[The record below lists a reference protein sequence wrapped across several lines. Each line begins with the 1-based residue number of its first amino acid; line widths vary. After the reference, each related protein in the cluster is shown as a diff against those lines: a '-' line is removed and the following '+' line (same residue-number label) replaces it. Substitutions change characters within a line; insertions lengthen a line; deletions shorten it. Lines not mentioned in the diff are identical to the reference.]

1 MATRASS
8 DSNPDYNPPV
18 RLVSSAPTRIDL
30 AGGTIDIWPLYL
42 SHEGASTV
50 NAAISLRAHVEIES
64 RDDGRIELRSV
75 DTDRALVADRWSELS
90 GSGDLSL
97 LSLLARHYKVENLT
111 LVPSNL
117 DLAGAEV
124 ELSSIPGREFVLR
137 EALAV
142 ARHKYDAI
150 LIDCP
155 PNIGILTVNAI
166 VACDLMIVPV
176 QSEFLSMDGLPT
188 LLKFMRIVKSRAKTD
203 FDYRILLTLFDKR
216 TGLSKKVVQQ
226 LRTSFGDHILKIVIP
241 RSIRMAEAPSKG
253 IPGIIYSPRNSASEE
268 YRRLTKELLEGSLA
282 DTVLTKL
289 GSTAD

>member
-1 MATRASS
+1 MILSFA
-8 DSNPDYNPPV
+8 NNK
-18 RLVSSAPTRIDL
+18 
-30 AGGTIDIWPLYL
+30 GGTGKTTTAVNLATALAQLGRRVLLVDLDPQGSATVSLGFHKSKLLY
-42 SHEGASTV
+42 TV
-50 NAAISLRAHVEIES
+50 YDALAQSRKIEEVML
-64 RDDGRIELRSV
+64 G
-75 DTDRALVADRWSELS
+75 T
-90 GSGDLSL
+90 
-97 LSLLARHYKVENLT
+97 KVENLT

-142 ARHKYDAI
+142 AKRKYDAI

-166 VACDLMIVPV
+166 VACDLMVVPV

-203 FDYRILLTLFDKR
+203 FDYRILLTLYDKR

-241 RSIRMAEAPSKG
+241 RSIKMAEAPSKG

-268 YRRLTKELLEGSLA
+268 YRRLTKEMLEGSLA
-282 DTVLTKL
+282 ETVLTKL
-289 GSTAD
+289 GSTVD

>member
-1 MATRASS
+1 MI
-8 DSNPDYNPPV
+8 
-18 RLVSSAPTRIDL
+18 VSVL
-30 AGGTIDIWPLYL
+30 NNKGGTGKTTTAVNLAAGTALQGKKVLLVDLDPQGNATTGLGFAKATLPTTVYNIL
-42 SHEGASTV
+42 SQT
-50 NAAISLRAHVEIES
+50 RK
-64 RDDGRIELRSV
+64 
-75 DTDRALVADRWSELS
+75 ADEVIV
-90 GSGDLSL
+90 GT
-97 LSLLARHYKVENLT
+97 KVENLF
-111 LVPSNL
+111 LLPSNL

-124 ELSSIPGREFVLR
+124 ELSSAPGREYVLR

-203 FDYRILLTLFDKR
+203 FDYRILLTLYDKR

-226 LRTSFGDHILKIVIP
+226 LRTSFG
-241 RSIRMAEAPSKG
+241 
-253 IPGIIYSPRNSASEE
+253 
-268 YRRLTKELLEGSLA
+268 
-282 DTVLTKL
+282 
-289 GSTAD
+289 